1 MRVLAIGTHP
11 DDVEFGMGATLAK
24 HILKGDEVYVV
35 VLTDG
40 ERDLDG
46 IYTLSLKRRLETVE
60 ALKIL
65 GYERE
70 IKFLN
75 LDKIDVQQPTIKVI
89 EKEIEYFKP
98 DRIYTHSRNDRHQ
111 DHRACCYAV
120 LSAGRYVNEILLFEV
135 YSLFPEFLPNYFE
148 NISRELLDLK
158 IKAIRCFKSQFKN
171 MELISKMIEGSAIKN
186 SVSTYARE
194 TNEIF
199 YSEAFEVAKIVKTRV
214 IGK

>member
-1 MRVLAIGTHP
+1 MRILAIGVHP
-11 DDVEFGMGATLAK
+11 DDIEFGMGATLAK

-40 ERDLDG
+40 ERDIDG
-46 IYTLSLKRRLETVE
+46 NYTVSLKRRLETTE

-65 GYERE
+65 GYENE
-70 IKFLN
+70 IRFLD
-75 LDKIDVQQPTIKVI
+75 LHKINVQQSTIKVI
-89 EKEIEYFKP
+89 EKEIEYFGP

-148 NISRELLDLK
+148 IVSRELLDLK
-158 IKAIRCFKSQFKN
+158 IKAIKCFKTQFNN
-171 MELISKMIEGSAIKN
+171 MDLISKMIEGSAIKN
-186 SVSTYARE
+186 SFSIYARK
-194 TNEIF
+194 TNEIY
-199 YSEAFEVAKIVKTRV
+199 YSEAFEIAKMVK
-214 IGK
+214 K